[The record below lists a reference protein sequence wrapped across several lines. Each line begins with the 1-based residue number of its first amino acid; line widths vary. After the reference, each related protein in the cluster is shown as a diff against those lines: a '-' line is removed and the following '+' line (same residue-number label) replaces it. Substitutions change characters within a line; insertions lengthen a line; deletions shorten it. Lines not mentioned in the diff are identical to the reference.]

1 MAPVTLYGF
10 WLPIWLYGWWFVL
23 LVPLLS
29 VIGMVLDA
37 TDFPSWLGDSFSPF
51 SKSAAFTL
59 TATLHAMLSL
69 LASFLNSTL
78 LGKTPTSTR
87 TLRPACHDD
96 RRTATSTMSRHA
108 PPHATH
114 CLRCSRECAPI

>member
-1 MAPVTLYGF
+1 VYEPGGSRGLAGLAAKDWENDHLAWEQRMK
-10 WLPIWLYGWWFVL
+10 
-23 LVPLLS
+23 
-29 VIGMVLDA
+29 MVDMS
-37 TDFPSWLGDSFSPF
+37 DNCFDEMKHEKDP
-51 SKSAAFTL
+51 
-59 TATLHAMLSL
+59 SL